1 LTSDAVLRWV
11 RALIL
16 PSVLFTSG
24 LAGHIAAGGVTP
36 AASALVPLFV
46 LIVLALAAFAT
57 GPISPARAVVLM
69 LGGQGLLHAAFQLFG
84 GTAATAAMSMCGMA
98 SGVDPASSSTG
109 SHLMTHSGASASHG
123 LAISLVSGG
132 HLMML
137 FGHLAAAVVVGV
149 WLAAGERAFGTVLA
163 IAARPIVDAWRAV
176 AVVAR
181 GGMGGLAGSCP
192 RFLPGWVRQCAV
204 PGRVWAAG
212 PVSRRGP
219 PCYCIA

>member
-16 PSVLFTSG
+16 PSVLFTTG
-24 LAGHIAAGGVTP
+24 LAGHIAAGGVPP

-46 LIVLALAAFAT
+46 LIVLAVAAFAT
-57 GPISPARAVVLM
+57 APISPARAVVLM

-84 GTAATAAMSMCGMA
+84 GTAATATMTMCGMA
-98 SGVDPASSSTG
+98 SGVDPASPSTS
-109 SHLMTHSGASASHG
+109 SHLMTHPGASASHG
-123 LAISLVSGG
+123 FAMSLVSGG

-149 WLAAGERAFGTVLA
+149 WLAAGERAFGTVLVL
-163 IAARPIVDAWRAV
+163 AARPIVDAWRTV

-181 GGMGGLAGSCP
+181 GGMGGLEGSCP
-192 RFLPGWVRQCAV
+192 RFLPGWGWRCAL
-204 PGRVWAAG
+204 PGLVCAAG

-219 PCYCIA
+219 PCCCVA